1 MLVCTFPGFSV
12 RNSQVQIAIASFS
25 WVTVSTG
32 GIIQAKNDIFHSL
45 GTPKFIMHGAI
56 SYYFT
61 QILNMNRVETCKH
74 KFIRLI

>member
-32 GIIQAKNDIFHSL
+32 GIILLLYRPKMTFFTLRGPEHLLCMGQFH
-45 GTPKFIMHGAI
+45 II
-56 SYYFT
+56 S
-61 QILNMNRVETCKH
+61 H
-74 KFIRLI
+74 KY